1 MYKGKQ
7 KIELKTL
14 NEHLNYIVVG
24 GIIGLLILLGI
35 SAVFTF
41 LSIAAYA
48 ASVDH
53 SMSVVDYLYN
63 SNYNHTVLKFILFVT
78 GGLGIILLVVTVIAS
93 FILLMRGKQWLGGTI
108 LGIITVSTL
117 FLFFVPVSQT
127 QKVYS
132 VKGILKND
140 VFIDGRNDFTTPS
153 YKSVEEA
160 KQKFFD
166 EVWFSSP
173 QEVTFTTIVSTRKV
187 YQPLVKIE
195 FPQKPASYNA
205 DNE

>member
-1 MYKGKQ
+1 V
-7 KIELKTL
+7 LKTL
-14 NEHLNYIVVG
+14 NEHLLYIVIG

-35 SAVFTF
+35 TAVFAF
-41 LSIAAYA
+41 LSIAVYA

-93 FILLMRGKQWLGGTI
+93 FILLLRRKQWLGFAI

-127 QKVYS
+127 QKVYA
-132 VKGILKND
+132 VKGTLKND
-140 VFIDGRNDFTTPS
+140 IFIDGGNELTTPG
-153 YKSVEEA
+153 YKSVEQA

-173 QEVTFTTIVSTRKV
+173 QDVTFKTIVSTKKV
-187 YQPLVKIE
+187 YQPLLKIE
-195 FPQKPASYNA
+195 FPQKPASYDA